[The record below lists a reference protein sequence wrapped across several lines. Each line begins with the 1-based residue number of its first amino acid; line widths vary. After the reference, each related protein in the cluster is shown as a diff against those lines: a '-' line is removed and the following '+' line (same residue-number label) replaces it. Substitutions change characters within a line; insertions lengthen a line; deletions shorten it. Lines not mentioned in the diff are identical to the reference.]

1 MKKNETTGLWYFES
15 HDEIRRY
22 LAQMFEPFGHHVYL
36 TTLQNAHAIQG
47 GVVVADTN
55 EAGQPYV
62 ITDEDNAE
70 VQHGPDYVYS
80 RDYSIREAIGTID
93 DFPATAFA
101 VKQPWE
107 AVNIEA
113 ATVVEGFYQAGE
125 HLAGRLR
132 TVGEKRTAFTT
143 KDLTAVKQAVVTEA
157 VSETVYLYRITTA
170 TGYYQCHQ
178 DSLWWMTLQMEQVE
192 GVSPSK
198 RKVFTIQPKGQKQAT
213 VILRLAYDTDKEV
226 QRIKNCLDKDDIRP
240 FAQQPAIEPATGVMI
255 GTNGHILTVHKLSG
269 YEQDAQSGLPAY
281 YCDVMAV
288 PKEVCQMKGRVTIE
302 AVEGKWEESVK
313 KSDGSTEMIEKK
325 GIIVTATDA
334 QGRQG
339 VAKQSWR
346 YPNWRSV
353 IPATIGPAI
362 SIDTKMLADGV
373 KRIMPQLCGASLLMV
388 VEADKGDKNL
398 KLSGKDYDF
407 SKDGSVAVEL
417 AGKMPCP
424 MKVALKASTVV
435 TAAGFAVSTMHF
447 TDASR
452 ALVFLGDTTLT
463 MQMPMDLF
471 DYRKEPHPTD
481 GQLRKFDLNE
491 WVEAPLPEKPNGK
504 PASKKVGAKAAKEAT
519 QHQPIPADA
528 PTRSLSDIGHQPSFA
543 EKLRE
548 ALLRQFRQA
557 A

>member
-1 MKKNETTGLWYFES
+1 MKKNETTRLWYFES

-22 LAQMFEPFGHHVYL
+22 LAQMFERFGHHVYL
-36 TTLQNAHAIQG
+36 TTHQNAHAIQD

-55 EAGQPYV
+55 EEGQPYV

-70 VQHGPDYVYS
+70 VPHGPDYVYS
-80 RDYSIREAIGTID
+80 RDYRFRETIGTID
-93 DFPATAFA
+93 NFPATAFA

-125 HLAGRLR
+125 HLACRLR
-132 TVGEKRTAFTT
+132 TVGEERTAFTT
-143 KDLTAVKQAVVTEA
+143 KELTAVKQAVVTEA

-198 RKVFTIQPKGQKQAT
+198 RKVFTIQPKGQEQAT

-226 QRIKNCLDKDDIRP
+226 QRIKNCLDKDGIRP

-269 YEQDAQSGLPAY
+269 YKQDAQSGLPAY
-281 YCDVMAV
+281 YCGVMAV

-313 KSDGSTEMIEKK
+313 KSDGSTELIEKK

-339 VAKQSWR
+339 VVKQSWC
-346 YPNWRSV
+346 YPNWRGV
-353 IPATIGPAI
+353 IPAEIGPAI
-362 SIDTKMLADGV
+362 SIDTKKLADGV
-373 KRIMPQLCGASLLMV
+373 KRIMPQCSASMLMV

-398 KLSGKDYDF
+398 KLSGEDYDF
-407 SKDGSVAVEL
+407 SKDGNVTVEL

-424 MKVALKASTVV
+424 MKVALKASTVA

-463 MQMPMDLF
+463 MQMPMELF

-519 QHQPIPADA
+519 QHQP
-528 PTRSLSDIGHQPSFA
+528 SDIGHQPSFA
-543 EKLRE
+543 ERLRE
-548 ALLRQFRQA
+548 ALLKHYQQA